1 MSNNKYKISFATSF
15 PYTTDGNAT
24 FVNSNLDA
32 LIAFANDVDIVK
44 ADNSGTIQ
52 EGAIDTNFAWNQT
65 SASTCMLVYNSIVR
79 QDLKV
84 LVPKRLPQ
92 VTENMMGIIVSQN
105 DSFSS
110 YFYNSILYN
119 TASGYVRVGITNFT
133 ANQATN
139 PFAPGQQSVLNAVWS
154 WLDLNQTQ

>member
-1 MSNNKYKISFATSF
+1 MSNNKYKLAFAQAF

-32 LIAFANDVDIVK
+32 LIAFANDVDIIK
-44 ADNSGTIQ
+44 ADNSGIIQ

-65 SASTCMLVYNSIVR
+65 SASTAILAFSSIVR

-92 VTENMMGIIVSQN
+92 VTENMMGIIISQN

-110 YFYNSILYN
+110 YFYNSILYT
-119 TASGYVRVGITNFT
+119 TASGYIRVGITNFT

>member
-1 MSNNKYKISFATSF
+1 MSNNKYKLTIASAIPF
-15 PYTTDGNAT
+15 TTDGNAT

-32 LIAFANDVDIVK
+32 LIAFANDIDIIK
-44 ADNSGTIQ
+44 ADSSGFIT
-52 EGAIDTNFAWNQT
+52 ECGIDTNFAWNQSNCGT
-65 SASTCMLVYNSIVR
+65 SLLIYNSIIR

-92 VTENMMGIIVSQN
+92 VTENMVGIIFSQT

-110 YFYNSILYN
+110 YFYNSVLYS
-119 TASGYVRVGITNFT
+119 TQYGYFRVGITNFT

-154 WLDLNQTQ
+154 WLDINQMQ